1 MKTVQLEDHHPEYVM
16 AVLDARWRKLDKD
29 KGELPLESGYEYR
42 NILSEMQRIEVI
54 QERMRNAE

>member
-16 AVLDARWRKLDKD
+16 AILDSRWRMLDKKKSRLYD
-29 KGELPLESGYEYR
+29 NEAAYR
-42 NILSEMQRIEVI
+42 DALSEMQRIEVI